1 MIAAAELARLLGGE
15 VVRVRGEEQV
25 LAPGLGH
32 SPGDRSLS
40 IRFGPRGL
48 QVHSFAADALGPER
62 ARLRKLCGKG
72 TRTMKWTAPRV
83 RPLATPKPDRA
94 ALWVWGESEDPRPA
108 SRVIRYLQDHRGV
121 YLPDCAA
128 NAAIRSNIHCRFR
141 SETVHCMVALV
152 RHIATDRPQAIHRT
166 ALGWDDRNY
175 SVGGD
180 KRLCLGPVAGGAIM
194 LTPREMVGEELG
206 VAEGIENALSLLMLD
221 HGPSAVWSL
230 LNAGNLAALPVL
242 PASGAW

>member
-72 TRTMKWTAPRV
+72 TRTTKWTAPRV
-83 RPLATPKPDRA
+83 RPLATPKPD
-94 ALWVWGESEDPRPA
+94 S
-108 SRVIRYLQDHRGV
+108 
-121 YLPDCAA
+121 
-128 NAAIRSNIHCRFR
+128 AAIRSNIHCRFR

-175 SVGGD
+175 S
-180 KRLCLGPVAGGAIM
+180 
-194 LTPREMVGEELG
+194 
-206 VAEGIENALSLLMLD
+206 
-221 HGPSAVWSL
+221 
-230 LNAGNLAALPVL
+230 
-242 PASGAW
+242 